1 MILKRQEKNNVIKA
15 IYESSNI
22 AASTYNSDTEDLVL
36 IFKSGTQY
44 RYPKVSKSDYMRF
57 EIAESQGKVFNSHIK
72 KYTYEKLDNFEVSQ
86 LLNEIEKLSKQ
97 EKTAEIDA
105 KRIELTNKLSYVTN
119 IAQKDRTEETDKI
132 FVDSLH
138 ELKKSIDIFLTEM
151 SNDKSLG

>member
-36 IFKSGTQY
+36 IFNSGTQY

-119 IAQKDRTEETDKI
+119 ISQKERSEQTDKN
-132 FVDSLH
+132 FVTSLH
-138 ELKKSIDIFLTEM
+138 ELKKSIDIFLSEA
-151 SNDKSLG
+151 

>member
-119 IAQKDRTEETDKI
+119 ISQKDRSEETDKNFI
-132 FVDSLH
+132 SGLK
-138 ELKKSIDIFLTEM
+138 ELKKSIDIFLAEV
-151 SNDKSLG
+151 SESASLE

>member
-1 MILKRQEKNNVIKA
+1 MILKRQEKNNLIKA

-22 AASTYNSDTEDLVL
+22 AASTYNSETEDLIL

-86 LLNEIEKLSKQ
+86 LLNEIEKLSNQ
-97 EKTAEIDA
+97 EKIAEIEV
-105 KRIELTNKLSYVTN
+105 KRAELLKKLTYTIN
-119 IAQKDRTEETDKI
+119 ITEKERTEETDKI
-132 FVDSLH
+132 FIDNLQ
-138 ELKKSIDIFLTEM
+138 ELKKSIDIFLAEM
-151 SNDKSLG
+151 

>member
-36 IFKSGTQY
+36 IFNSGTQY

-119 IAQKDRTEETDKI
+119 ISQKDRSEETDKNFI
-132 FVDSLH
+132 SGLK
-138 ELKKSIDIFLTEM
+138 ELKKSIDIFLAEV
-151 SNDKSLG
+151 SESASLE

>member
-36 IFKSGTQY
+36 IFNSGTQY

-119 IAQKDRTEETDKI
+119 ISQKERSEETDKN
-132 FVDSLH
+132 FVTSLH
-138 ELKKSIDIFLTEM
+138 ELKKSIDIFLSEA
-151 SNDKSLG
+151 